1 MFNAEKPSLDE
12 LPSSAQLRR
21 STFIAAASAA
31 VLLITVVLPAEY
43 GIDPTR
49 VGRVIGLTEMGEL
62 KTQLAEEA
70 EADRQMAPIVEEQSS
85 LLNDVLGLFV
95 GAAHAQETMDT
106 EASAKAEA
114 TEAADAWRDEITFTL
129 APGDTAEWKL
139 VMDESQIAEYV
150 MTIEGGRVN
159 FDLHGHGGGQSI
171 TYEKGR
177 GSTGAEGTIP
187 AEFDGEHGWFWRN
200 RDNQDATVTLQ
211 LRGEYAE
218 FKDVS

>member
-1 MFNAEKPSLDE
+1 MFNAEKPSLDQ

-21 STFIAAASAA
+21 STVIAAASAA

-49 VGRVIGLTEMGEL
+49 VGSVLGLTEMGEL

-70 EADRQMAPIVEEQSS
+70 EADRQMEPVFEDQSS
-85 LLNDVLGLFV
+85 LMDDLLGLFV
-95 GAAHAQETMDT
+95 GTANAQEAVDNETP
-106 EASAKAEA
+106 AEG
-114 TEAADAWRDEITFTL
+114 EAWRDEITFTL
-129 APGDTAEWKL
+129 VPGDTAEWKL
-139 VMDESQIAEYV
+139 VMEEGQIAEYV
-150 MTIEGGRVN
+150 MTVEGRQVN
-159 FDLHGHGGGQSI
+159 FDLHGHGGGQSV

-187 AEFDGEHGWFWRN
+187 AAFDGEHGWFWRN
-200 RDNQDATVTLQ
+200 RDSQDATVTIQ